1 MSISFSNLEKVL
13 TYLPMLLQGLEV
25 TVLLSLMTVLFGFVI
40 AFTLVSLLGLA
51 FINYH
56 GSHSSLTRTICRSS
70 CAFR

>member
-40 AFTLVSLLGLA
+40 AFTLALMLLSDVRPFRRLA
-51 FINYH
+51 KV
-56 GSHSSLTRTICRSS
+56 
-70 CAFR
+70 